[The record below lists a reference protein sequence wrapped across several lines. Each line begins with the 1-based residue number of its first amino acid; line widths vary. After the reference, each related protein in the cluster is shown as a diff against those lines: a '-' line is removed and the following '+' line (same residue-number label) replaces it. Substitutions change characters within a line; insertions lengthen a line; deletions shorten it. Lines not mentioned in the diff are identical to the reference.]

1 MLIGAGQ
8 LVEEG
13 CFAAVLIADQ
23 SKGKQRSLRK
33 RLPVFLMMIFAVL
46 AKTGVSGRTDFL
58 YARMLVGAFPDRRHF
73 NFTGVCKAQ
82 SQLVAMD
89 LQLHGIAHGG
99 KFHHGCFGSGDD
111 AHIQKMLT
119 KSTFSA
125 NPCNHGAFAD
135 F

>member
-1 MLIGAGQ
+1 
-8 LVEEG
+8 
-13 CFAAVLIADQ
+13 
-23 SKGKQRSLRK
+23 
-33 RLPVFLMMIFAVL
+33 MMIFAVL
-46 AKTGVSGRTDFL
+46 AKSGVSGRPDFL
-58 YARMLVGAFPDRRHF
+58 YACMLVGALSDRCHF

-89 LQLHGIAHGG
+89 LQLHRIAHGS
-99 KFHHGCFGSGDD
+99 KFHYGCFGAGDD

-125 NPCNHGAFAD
+125 NPCNHSAFAD